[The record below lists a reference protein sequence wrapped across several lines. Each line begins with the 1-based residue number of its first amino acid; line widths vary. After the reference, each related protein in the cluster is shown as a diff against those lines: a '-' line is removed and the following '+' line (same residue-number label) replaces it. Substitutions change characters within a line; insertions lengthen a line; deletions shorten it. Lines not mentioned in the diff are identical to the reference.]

1 MQIQGRE
8 AQKESCFGAGSSGRA
23 DRTQGLRGEAVK
35 YTVEAQ

>member
-8 AQKESCFGAGSSGRA
+8 AQKESCLGGGSRGKA
-23 DRTQGLRGEAVK
+23 VKKQGLRGEAVK